1 MGFRGAEAEGRSLRP
16 MPDRCPASGAKGGES
31 VRCPRCHAPD
41 TRVLDSRPTEE
52 GMAIRRRRECQ
63 RCGERFTTYEKVEQT
78 PLFVIKRDGR
88 RERFDRDKV
97 LRGMLTACEKRPVE
111 VERLQVIAA
120 EIEREL
126 RSRYEKEIPSKVIG
140 EMVMER
146 LRHVDQVAY
155 VRFASVYRQFKDIE
169 TFRRELDR
177 LLAGDEP
184 ADGAEAAAPATRA
197 ADAGDG
203 PHPQDGMVP
212 RDAPASAADGTA
224 AGATGEVPAL

>member
-1 MGFRGAEAEGRSLRP
+1 
-16 MPDRCPASGAKGGES
+16 
-31 VRCPRCHAPD
+31 
-41 TRVLDSRPTEE
+41 
-52 GMAIRRRRECQ
+52 MAIRRRRECQ

-88 RERFDRDKV
+88 RERFDREKV

-111 VERLQVIAA
+111 VERLQAIAA

-184 ADGAEAAAPATRA
+184 ADGADAAAAAPATRA

-203 PHPQDGMVP
+203 PRPQDGVVP

-224 AGATGEVPAL
+224 AGATGGAPAS

>member
-1 MGFRGAEAEGRSLRP
+1 
-16 MPDRCPASGAKGGES
+16 
-31 VRCPRCHAPD
+31 
-41 TRVLDSRPTEE
+41 
-52 GMAIRRRRECQ
+52 MAVRRRRECQ
-63 RCGERFTTYEKVEQT
+63 RCGERFTTYEKVELT

-88 RERFDRDKV
+88 REVFNRDKI

-111 VERLQVIAA
+111 LGRLQAIAA

-126 RSRYEKEIPSKVIG
+126 RSRYEREIPSKVIG

-146 LRHVDQVAY
+146 LRDVDQVAY

-184 ADGAEAAAPATRA
+184 ADAGDPRASAAPDA
-197 ADAGDG
+197 AEGLAAR
-203 PHPQDGMVP
+203 PQDGML
-212 RDAPASAADGTA
+212 AQGTPASATDGTA
-224 AGATGEVPAL
+224 APGSTG

>member
-1 MGFRGAEAEGRSLRP
+1 M
-16 MPDRCPASGAKGGES
+16 
-31 VRCPRCHAPD
+31 RCPRCLAPD

-63 RCGERFTTYEKVEQT
+63 ACGERFTTYEKVEVT
-78 PLFVIKRDGR
+78 PLLVIKKDGR
-88 RERFDRDKV
+88 REAFDRDKV

-111 VERLQVIAA
+111 LERLQAIAA

-126 RSRYEKEIPSKVIG
+126 QSRYDKEVESRVIG

-146 LRHVDQVAY
+146 LRRLDQVAY
-155 VRFASVYRQFKDIE
+155 VRFASVYRQFKDLE

-184 ADGAEAAAPATRA
+184 APDPRSAGEAPSDPAGDHQAPAPA
-197 ADAGDG
+197 SGGGAGPVQAGDG
-203 PHPQDGMVP
+203 HP
-212 RDAPASAADGTA
+212 A
-224 AGATGEVPAL
+224 AGIVRGTSPVDPC